1 VHIRLRITP
10 YKSNRIARCHIAQNY
25 ISAFWM
31 NLQTVVCVL
40 MGRGDFERQFEINI
54 NWKAMGSMSCSES
67 DKLP

>member
-1 VHIRLRITP
+1 
-10 YKSNRIARCHIAQNY
+10 
-25 ISAFWM
+25 M